1 MLNKIINNVAR
12 LSPLFGPSTREEE
25 VQRALSGHLMQYGIA
40 TTGDAIGNLWTVPTC
55 SDGLRIALVAHADE
69 IGVQIISIEEPG
81 IARIRKIGG
90 LRASSLIGQ
99 KLKFVNARN
108 ELIYGVIGSD
118 PMQDNGTDN
127 GLLIKTS
134 DLWVDIGAESRK
146 NFMDKLAVGDFGV
159 FDVPAIEYISE
170 HRICG
175 KALDDRSGIATAL
188 SAYEEVMASG
198 MCNISFVSTVQEE
211 LSLYGAKSL
220 PIDVDVAVVI
230 DVDFCADTP
239 SAIAESTPLR
249 LGKGCGIC
257 TSADT
262 SPILLDMAR
271 KIAKEKE
278 IPLQYTVGRSF
289 SGGTDAAA
297 LRLKNNVATV
307 VISIPLRYMHTAREI
322 VDTRDLKSAAML
334 ASELIKKLSTF
345 TDKSVLIPWK

>member
-1 MLNKIINNVAR
+1 
-12 LSPLFGPSTREEE
+12 
-25 VQRALSGHLMQYGIA
+25 MQYGIA
-40 TTGDAIGNLWTVPTC
+40 TTGDAIGNLWTIPTC

-69 IGVQIISIEEPG
+69 IGVQIVSIEEPG

-99 KLKFVNARN
+99 KLKFFNTRN

-146 NFMDKLAVGDFGV
+146 DFMNKLAVGDFGV

-188 SAYEEVMASG
+188 SVYEEVLASG

-239 SAIAESTPLR
+239 SAIAESTPCALVKDVGYVYLPTRRPYCLIWQERLPKKKKSHCNTPSDAVLAVVLMLR
-249 LGKGCGIC
+249 HY
-257 TSADT
+257 D
-262 SPILLDMAR
+262 
-271 KIAKEKE
+271 
-278 IPLQYTVGRSF
+278 
-289 SGGTDAAA
+289 
-297 LRLKNNVATV
+297 LR
-307 VISIPLRYMHTAREI
+307 IM
-322 VDTRDLKSAAML
+322 
-334 ASELIKKLSTF
+334 
-345 TDKSVLIPWK
+345 